1 MSNIFQND
9 ELSFKY
15 PNNWKLV
22 DNGDIKNCIAVLD
35 SDSKFSRLMIFKY
48 PQEGLSLDYL
58 KNAIEDIPREESL
71 IVEKSH
77 LTLIGNKETH
87 ELIAHD
93 RSHEPPLKTH
103 SLSTISDRDAFSFN
117 FFSFGLDNPDE
128 EEFLMIY
135 KTLKFE

>member
-15 PNNWKLV
+15 PTNWKLV

-35 SDSKFSRLMIFKY
+35 CDSKFSRLMIFKY
-48 PQEGLSLDYL
+48 PQEGLSFDYL

-103 SLSTISDRDAFSFN
+103 SLSTISGRDAFSFN